1 MAGDELEL
9 GVRRRRAARSAT
21 VLPDQTEPVPC
32 CACGRNASGRSA
44 GISRRALLKGLAVIA
59 STVPLAGCDQVD
71 VGWLARTLVPSEAEA
86 ELGRQAFRQIM
97 SQTPV
102 AQDARLHDYV
112 TRIGER
118 IVRTS
123 KSAYPDWEIVVFEGD
138 QANAFALPGG
148 RVGVFTGMLEIAAN
162 EDQLAT
168 VLGHEV
174 GHVNARHGA
183 ERMVTEHFIALG
195 LRLAASLL
203 ALGDVQIP
211 PELLVALGASA
222 AELGIVRPFSR
233 TQELEADALGLEYMA
248 QAGYDPTQAI
258 AFWRRMQQLTGDGGA
273 PHFLATHPSNA
284 RRIEE
289 LLERLPELEDAAAP
303 PRLRL
308 AIAMLRS

>member
-1 MAGDELEL
+1 
-9 GVRRRRAARSAT
+9 
-21 VLPDQTEPVPC
+21 
-32 CACGRNASGRSA
+32 
-44 GISRRALLKGLAVIA
+44 
-59 STVPLAGCDQVD
+59 
-71 VGWLARTLVPSEAEA
+71 
-86 ELGRQAFRQIM
+86 
-97 SQTPV
+97 
-102 AQDARLHDYV
+102 
-112 TRIGER
+112 
-118 IVRTS
+118 
-123 KSAYPDWEIVVFEGD
+123 
-138 QANAFALPGG
+138 
-148 RVGVFTGMLEIAAN
+148 VFTGMLEVAAN

-222 AELGIVRPFSR
+222 ADLGIVRPFSR

-258 AFWRRMQQLTGDGGA
+258 AFWQRMQQLTGDGGA

-289 LLERLPELEDAAAP
+289 LLEQLPELENAALLR
-303 PRLRL
+303 RLRL
-308 AIAMLRS
+308 AIAVLRS

>member
-1 MAGDELEL
+1 MGPSVRL
-9 GVRRRRAARSAT
+9 GRRAFLQGLAAASAT
-21 VLPDQTEPVPC
+21 
-32 CACGRNASGRSA
+32 AH
-44 GISRRALLKGLAVIA
+44 
-59 STVPLAGCDQVD
+59 LAGCDQVD
-71 VGWLARTLVPSEAEA
+71 VGWLARKLVPPETEA

-102 AQDARLHDYV
+102 AQDPGLHDYV

-118 IVRTS
+118 IVEAS
-123 KSAYPDWEIVVFEGD
+123 DSPYPDWQFVVFEAD

-148 RVGVFTGMLEIAAN
+148 RVGVFTGMLEVAAN

-168 VLGHEV
+168 VLGHEI

-183 ERMVTEHFIALG
+183 ERMVTEHFISLG
-195 LRLAASLL
+195 LRLAATLL

-211 PELLVALGASA
+211 PDLLVALGASA

-233 TQELEADALGLEYMA
+233 AQELEADALGLEYMA
-248 QAGYDPTQAI
+248 QAGFAPTEAI
-258 AFWRRMQQLTGDGGA
+258 TFWRRMQQLTGAGGA

-289 LLERLPELEDAAAP
+289 LLERVPELEDAALLR
-303 PRLRL
+303 RLRL
-308 AIAMLRS
+308 AIVMLPS